1 MPVVIVFLEGS
12 TRTVTAAE
20 AITIC
25 TDPAR
30 AGQVL
35 DVLTDDTELQSR
47 LRQEMD
53 KY

>member
-1 MPVVIVFLEGS
+1 MPVTLVFLDGS
-12 TRTVTAAE
+12 VRTTTAAE
-20 AITIC
+20 ALEIC